1 MMRKLH
7 AEEPPRRQVRN
18 LSLQRTPA
26 KVERV
31 IIDGV
36 ARTKDDIVTKQ
47 VETVFQSENFEDMVQ
62 RSQEAKDLMKKLGIF
77 KSIHIEIDTCKG
89 PKASSHGYQV
99 KYKVEE
105 MRFMTGGAH
114 TQIGTNDGNL
124 LFNVR
129 IPNLFG
135 RAERVV
141 TEYTYGT
148 KQTRGIGIHLT
159 KPVNGNTDVLFG
171 AAGYQAHSEYPW
183 SGYKETDRGVG
194 VDLSFP
200 SLIGSHNIKWEG
212 VWRDLRCMSNT
223 TSFSVRE
230 QAGHSL
236 KSSLKHIFMRDSRD
250 DPILPTEGTLLKL
263 TQEYAGLGGNARFF
277 KHDVE
282 LQANKELILDS
293 VLQLSL
299 AGGVMRSLE
308 PNKDIMIID
317 RFFLGG
323 PLTLRGF
330 NIKGV
335 GPHSD
340 GNALGGD
347 MYCMG
352 ALHLYTPLP
361 FRPGKG
367 GFGELFRSHFFVNA
381 GNCGNF
387 QTFSFD
393 QLNRD
398 NMDVFRNSL
407 RLAYGAGI
415 VLRLGGVA
423 RLELNYVVPVWLQ
436 QGDSANPGVQLGVG
450 LTFL

>member
-1 MMRKLH
+1 MMRKVY
-7 AEEPPRRQVRN
+7 AEEQPRKQTIN
-18 LSLQRTPA
+18 LRETPA

-36 ARTKDDIVTKQ
+36 GRTKDDIVTKQ
-47 VETVFQSENFEDMVQ
+47 VEQVFEAENFEDMIQ
-62 RSQEAKDLMKKLGIF
+62 RCQDAKNNMKKLGIF
-77 KSIHIEIDTCKG
+77 KTVRIEIDTYKG
-89 PKASSHGYQV
+89 AKASSHGYQV
-99 KYKVEE
+99 KYHVQE

-124 LFNVR
+124 LFNLR

-135 RAERVV
+135 RAEKVIA
-141 TEYTYGT
+141 EYTYGT
-148 KQTRGIGIHLT
+148 KHSRGLGLHLT
-159 KPVNGNTDVLFG
+159 RPVNGNTEVLFG
-171 AAGYQAHSEYPW
+171 ATGYQGHSEYPW

-200 SLIGSHNIKWEG
+200 SLIGKHNIKWEG
-212 VWRDLRCMSNT
+212 VWRDLRCMSNS
-223 TSFSVRE
+223 TSFAVRE
-230 QAGHSL
+230 QAGHSM
-236 KSSLKHIFMRDSRD
+236 KSSVKHTFMRDSRD
-250 DPILPTEGTLLKL
+250 DPILPNEGSLLKL
-263 TQEYAGLGGNARFF
+263 TQEYAGVGGNARFF
-277 KHDVE
+277 KHDIEV
-282 LQANKELILDS
+282 QANKELVLNS
-293 VLQLSL
+293 VFQLSL
-299 AGGVMRSLE
+299 AGGVMRPLE

-317 RFFLGG
+317 KFFLGG

-361 FRPGKG
+361 FRPGIG
-367 GFGELFRSHFFVNA
+367 GFGDLFRSHFFINA

-387 QTFSFD
+387 QSFSFD
-393 QLNRD
+393 QLTRE

-423 RLELNYVVPVWLQ
+423 RLELNYVVPIWIR
-436 QGDSANPGVQLGVG
+436 QGDSANQGLQLGVG